1 MFRISLFGF
10 KIFCHWFAARMKSGF
25 KRSLEITNL
34 FYSALSLTKSLMDY
48 SSLLATPQIYTG
60 KKVILRT
67 CLNVPLDE
75 NGEILDDTRL
85 VEALPFIQELAEQAE
100 RVVIIGHLGRP
111 KGAYDEKQSFKTVQ
125 QWLQTKMSSLTIKLV
140 PEPKLES
147 EDNTGVYLIDNI
159 RFFAGEESKDATERE
174 QFAKELASLGEIFIN
189 DAFADYRES
198 ASCTDIAQFLPSYL
212 GPLFYREI
220 SALERCK
227 SPEHPYTVILGGAKL
242 SEKVDLMQALLPVA
256 DKILV
261 GGAMTYTLMKAKG
274 LPIGNSR
281 LEEDKIAVA
290 QEMLQTA
297 SDKIVLP
304 VDHKIIDRFGSEYIE
319 TLETVNEIPE
329 GKVAVDIGPRTIE
342 LFKEHIQNAKTVLWN
357 GPVGVYEWPETAEGS
372 KSVGRIVEQH
382 ENAFRVLGGGDTL
395 VIIKKFGL
403 ANFTHVSTGGGA
415 MLSFLTDEHFPT
427 LEAIENSRK
436 T

>member
-1 MFRISLFGF
+1 
-10 KIFCHWFAARMKSGF
+10 
-25 KRSLEITNL
+25 
-34 FYSALSLTKSLMDY
+34 MDY
-48 SSLLATPQIYTG
+48 SSLLATPDIYAG
-60 KKVILRT
+60 KKVVLRT

-75 NGEILDDTRL
+75 NGQIMDDTRL
-85 VEALPFIQELAEQAE
+85 VEAVPFIEELAKHAG
-100 RVVIIGHLGRP
+100 RLVIIGHLGRP
-111 KGAYDEKQSFKTVQ
+111 KGKYDEKQSFKTVQ
-125 QWLQTKMSSLTIKLV
+125 QWLQQNMSSHTVELV
-140 PEPKLES
+140 PEPKLAG
-147 EDNTGVYLIDNI
+147 EDKKHTIYLIDNI
-159 RFFAGEESKDATERE
+159 RFFAGEEAKDVAERE
-174 QFAKELASLGEIFIN
+174 AFAKELATLGEVFIN

-198 ASCTDIAQFLPSYL
+198 ASCTDITKFLPSYL

-281 LEEDKIAVA
+281 LEADKVAVA
-290 QEMLQTA
+290 AEMLQSA

-304 VDHKIIDRFGSEYIE
+304 VDHLVIDQFGAEFISS
-319 TLETVNEIPE
+319 LQTVSEIPE
-329 GKVAVDIGPRTIE
+329 GTVAVDIGPETIE

-357 GPVGVYEWPETAEGS
+357 GPVGVYEWEQTAGGS
-372 KSVGRIVEQH
+372 RHIGKAVEEH
-382 ENAFRVLGGGDTL
+382 TKAFRVLGGGDTL

-403 ANFTHVSTGGGA
+403 TNFTHVSTGGGA
-415 MLSFLTDEHFPT
+415 MLSFLTDDHFPT
-427 LEAIENSRK
+427 LEAIQNSGK
-436 T
+436 I